1 MEDYFGQIASI
12 RDELAVFAPEYNH
25 RNAIDV
31 VICYRQAYNG
41 TTYIQIDPT
50 PMVDTVSEAYI
61 RAFGDKPNI
70 QIELDD
76 YQIDNISSKYAE
88 GENEKIILGSY
99 YLIGAT
105 LQNGKPVG
113 GWEAER
119 IPGTTLFRKALTY
132 SLLVRRRKPAR

>member
-12 RDELAVFAPEYNH
+12 RDELAVFAPEYKH

-31 VICYRQAYNG
+31 VVCYRQAYG
-41 TTYIQIDPT
+41 QTTYLQLDPT
-50 PMVDTVSEAYI
+50 PMVDTVSESYI
-61 RAFGDKPNI
+61 RTFGDNINI

-76 YQIDNISSKYAE
+76 YQIDNISSKYTDQQ
-88 GENEKIILGSY
+88 ILGSH

-105 LQNGKPVG
+105 LQQGVPVG

-132 SLLVRRRKPAR
+132 SLLVRRRKPNR

>member
-12 RDELAVFAPEYNH
+12 RDELAVFAPEYKH

-31 VICYRQAYNG
+31 VICYREAYG
-41 TTYIQIDPT
+41 QTTYIQIEPT
-50 PMVDTVSEAYI
+50 PMVDTVSESYI
-61 RAFGDKPNI
+61 RTFGGNTNI

-88 GENEKIILGSY
+88 GENEKILLGSY

-105 LQNGKPVG
+105 LDRGKPVG

-132 SLLVRRRKPAR
+132 SLLVRRRKPVR